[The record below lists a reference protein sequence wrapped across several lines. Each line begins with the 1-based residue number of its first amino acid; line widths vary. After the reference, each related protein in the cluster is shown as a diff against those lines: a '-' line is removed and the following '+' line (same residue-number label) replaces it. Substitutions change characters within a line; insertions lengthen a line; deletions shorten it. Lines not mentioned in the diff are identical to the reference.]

1 MKIIFLIFTTANDS
15 LNLAHHLLMAFNDLE
30 SENIKNFLEK
40 QYTGV
45 HANIEQKPYGATL
58 DTTQAI
64 TVYKL
69 TNVW

>member
-1 MKIIFLIFTTANDS
+1 MTQK
-15 LNLAHHLLMAFNDLE
+15 

>member
-1 MKIIFLIFTTANDS
+1 
-15 LNLAHHLLMAFNDLE
+15 MAFNDLE

-45 HANIEQKPYGATL
+45 HANTEQKPYGATL